1 MIENILIVDTETTGL
16 SPDKGSKL
24 IEVAAV
30 LFNLEHKAILQTFS
44 TLLPCNENPVE
55 HINNISVGSTQ
66 AKYAFRNKTQ
76 EEILSESWKNPG
88 EATTILYDEPIT
100 FGDIFIAMNDKADAC
115 IAHNAEFDKKF
126 LATQPWGHHLLSNK
140 WICTKANFTWPVPL
154 TRFRQQDICQAM
166 GVEYTNAH
174 RALSDCLL
182 LAQCFQKVDDLQMRI
197 GRC

>member
-1 MIENILIVDTETTGL
+1 MIENVLIIDTETTGL
-16 SPDKGSKL
+16 SPNNGAKL

-30 LFNLEHKAILQTFS
+30 LFNVEHKTILQSFS

-66 AKYAFRNKTQ
+66 AKYAFRNKTDA
-76 EEILSESWKNPG
+76 EVFSDAWKNPD
-88 EATTILYDEPIT
+88 EATIIYDEPIA
-100 FGDIFIAMNDKADAC
+100 FGDIFIAMNAKADAC

-126 LATQPWGHHLLSNK
+126 LATQPWGQHLLNNK
-140 WICTKANFTWPVPL
+140 WICTKENFTWPVPL

-166 GVEYTNAH
+166 GVAYTNAH

-182 LAQCFQKVDDLQMRI
+182 LAQ
-197 GRC
+197 